1 MKDVQFEQTRK
12 VLQSKQRDLKQ
23 KGKGNKPNAS
33 AALSEEDIQVLY
45 EKDLLGSS
53 TAEVLLNM
61 VWFNNT
67 IHFGLR
73 GCKEHR
79 EMCWGDVK
87 LCQTST
93 GQEYLEFN
101 KRETKTRLGNDPR
114 NVRAIA
120 PKRFAVPNNEK
131 CPVKAYKVY
140 AEKRPAEMKTDD
152 ALFYLTVNNVK
163 SGSGKPWFKKAPVGV
178 NKLNTLMKTM
188 AQKAGLWPNFKNH
201 SGRKTMIQTLVNNDV
216 LPTDIMQP
224 SGHKNVQS
232 ITSYSTVSQKQQL
245 NMSHTLTR
253 LISVEITLKSG
264 YSIPEKRMHEFDELT
279 YPTFCPTFSQQ
290 SKLAAQQPLSLFSG
304 DVISEGHISVAI
316 NTLNQ
321 SPTLLVGEE
330 NPSKTYK
337 RIKSLD
343 SDSD

>member
-1 MKDVQFEQTRK
+1 MDELTTQVLNKFLREFLVTVRTEKEDNEEYEPNSLRAFFASFERHLKKKNYGLCLMKDVQFEQTRK
-12 VLQSKQRDLKQ
+12 ALQSKQRDLKR

-53 TAEVLLNM
+53 TAEALLNT
-61 VWFNNT
+61 VWFNNI

-101 KRETKTRLGNDPR
+101 KRETKTTRSGNDPR
-114 NVRAIA
+114 DVRAI
-120 PKRFAVPNNEK
+120 FAVPNNEK

-152 ALFYLTVNNVK
+152 APFYLAVNNVK

-178 NKLNTLMKTM
+178 NKLNSLMKAM
-188 AQKAGLWPNFKNH
+188 AQKAGLGPNFKIH
-201 SGRKTMIQTLVNNDV
+201 SGRKTMIQTLVNKDV
-216 LPTDIMQP
+216 
-224 SGHKNVQS
+224 
-232 ITSYSTVSQKQQL
+232 QQ
-245 NMSHTLTR
+245 
-253 LISVEITLKSG
+253 
-264 YSIPEKRMHEFDELT
+264 
-279 YPTFCPTFSQQ
+279 QQ
-290 SKLAAQQPLSLFSG
+290 R
-304 DVISEGHISVAI
+304 
-316 NTLNQ
+316 
-321 SPTLLVGEE
+321 EE
-330 NPSKTYK
+330 NPSKT
-337 RIKSLD
+337 
-343 SDSD
+343 